1 MELWDPFGQ
10 ALSLRD
16 AMDRLLQDSF
26 IRPSGRSG
34 QRGMDGAMLP
44 LDVSESDDAY
54 TIKASLP
61 GMKPEDVQIQIVG
74 DTLMIRGQTR
84 EDREERRGDQ
94 VLMRERRM
102 GSFAR
107 ALTLPMPIDADRVE
121 ATFENGELTL
131 RLPKSQ
137 QAQPRRI
144 QVRSANG
151 QQSQQ
156 GGQAQ
161 ANRAGG
167 GSQQQAQ
174 QQAGQG
180 QRSDSQ
186 S

>member
-1 MELWDPFGQ
+1 
-10 ALSLRD
+10 
-16 AMDRLLQDSF
+16 
-26 IRPSGRSG
+26 
-34 QRGMDGAMLP
+34 MLP
-44 LDVSESDDAY
+44 LDVSELDDAY

-156 GGQAQ
+156 GGQTNAQ
-161 ANRAGG
+161 SMTQGQQTGQGQTASRGAG

-174 QQAGQG
+174 QQTGQG
-180 QRSDSQ
+180 QRAGSQ